1 MTNIASDHRS
11 VSPMNAYSHNDNERL
26 FEQRD
31 PEFYAGPELHR
42 IKRQKIQRAL
52 ERSGLDALMFF
63 KAEAV
68 RYATDFYVKGFRPF
82 MEPEYVVLVP
92 KCRAPAVGYISGSD
106 DLRIRFKS
114 DIEDAR
120 KLPAVSDW
128 AAVIGEMI
136 ADYGLGNGRI
146 GTDLMP
152 YMIHEGLKRQFPSLV
167 ISDAGRIWA
176 ELTAVKHPLE
186 VELIRDAI
194 RVADLGMGAA
204 IDAIRPGISEH
215 AVSAEAIY
223 AMRRNG
229 SEFEPFIP
237 LVASGYNT
245 SMFERVATEKVIQSG
260 ETVILDIGS
269 VVKGYTG
276 DLGRTVICGDPKPEQ
291 IAVYKATQVALQEAK
306 RIIRPGV
313 TCHEIDRR
321 ARDVIEDAG
330 YGRYLYTGNTGHQ
343 LGFGLH
349 GEPLVHRNVD
359 VELVENMVI
368 CLEPRIVLPD
378 RPDIGGAHLEDV
390 VLVTAQGS
398 EKLNA
403 TPYDSR
409 LLG

>member
-1 MTNIASDHRS
+1 MANIAGDHCG
-11 VSPMNAYSHNDNERL
+11 VSPMDAHTNNCEPF

-31 PEFYAGPELHR
+31 PEFYAGAELHR
-42 IKRQKIQRAL
+42 IKHQKMQRAL

-82 MEPEYVVLVP
+82 MEPEYVVLVA
-92 KCRAPAVGYISGSD
+92 KGRAPAVGYISGSD

-120 KLPAVSDW
+120 KLPAVAEW
-128 AAVIGEMI
+128 ATVIGGMI

-152 YMIHEGLKRQFPSLV
+152 YMIHEDLKRQFPSLV

-176 ELTAVKHPLE
+176 ELTAIKHPLE
-186 VELIRDAI
+186 VELIRDSI
-194 RVADLGMGAA
+194 RVADLGMDAA

-223 AMRRNG
+223 SMRRNG

-245 SMFERVATEKVIQSG
+245 SMFERVATQKIIRSG
-260 ETVILDIGS
+260 ELVILDIGS

-291 IAVYKATQVALQEAK
+291 IAVYKATHLALQEAK

-330 YGRYLYTGNTGHQ
+330 YGRYLYSGNTGHQ
-343 LGFGLH
+343 LGYGLH
-349 GEPLVHRNVD
+349 GDPLVHKNVD
-359 VELVENMVI
+359 LAVVENMVM

-390 VLVTAQGS
+390 VLVTSDGFLQI
-398 EKLNA
+398 NQ
-403 TPYDSR
+403 TPYDER
-409 LLG
+409 LLV

>member
-1 MTNIASDHRS
+1 MLQNAATFKKQDPIFYPGEAIHR
-11 VSPMNAYSHNDNERL
+11 AKQE
-26 FEQRD
+26 
-31 PEFYAGPELHR
+31 
-42 IKRQKIQRAL
+42 KIQAEL
-52 ERSGLDALMFF
+52 QRSGFDAFLLF

-68 RYATDFYVKGFRPF
+68 RYVTDFYVKGFRPF
-82 MEPEYVVLVP
+82 MEPEYIVLVSKGRP
-92 KCRAPAVGYISGSD
+92 PAVGYISGSD

-120 KLPAVSDW
+120 KLPGVQEW
-128 AAVIGEMI
+128 GGVIGGML
-136 ADYGLGNGRI
+136 ADYGLAHGRI

-152 YMIHEGLKRQFPSLV
+152 YFVHDDLKRQFPGLSIADV
-167 ISDAGRIWA
+167 SGVWSH
-176 ELTAVKHPLE
+176 LTAVKHPDE
-186 VELIRDAI
+186 VALIREAVRI
-194 RVADLGMGAA
+194 ADRGAA
-204 IDAIRPGISEH
+204 AAMKAVRPGITEH
-215 AVSAEAIY
+215 AVSAEAVY
-223 AMRRNG
+223 EMRRNG

-260 ETVILDIGS
+260 EMVILDIGA
-269 VVKGYTG
+269 VYRGYTG
-276 DLGRTVICGDPKPEQ
+276 DLGTTVICGEATREQ
-291 IAVYKATQVALQEAK
+291 KAVYRATHLALQEAQK
-306 RIIRPGV
+306 IVRPGV
-313 TCHEIDRR
+313 TCHAVDRR
-321 ARDVIEDAG
+321 AREVIAQEG
-330 YGRYLYTGNTGHQ
+330 FEKYLYTGNTGHQ

-349 GEPLVHRNVD
+349 GEPLVHRNID